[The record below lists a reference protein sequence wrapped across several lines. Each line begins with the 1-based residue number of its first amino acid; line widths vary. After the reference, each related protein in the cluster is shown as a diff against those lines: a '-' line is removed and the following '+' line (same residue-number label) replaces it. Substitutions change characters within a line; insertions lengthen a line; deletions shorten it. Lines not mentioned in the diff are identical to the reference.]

1 MNAISADYGPSM
13 NNKSFKYDGC
23 IYRTFPIDYQ
33 IEKKGTMEEKVVID
47 YHSEEVYPDRY
58 SQWSYTDNL
67 KDELRIS
74 KIRTLSEY
82 VSKLTRIR
90 TSSHLSKLL

>member
-1 MNAISADYGPSM
+1 
-13 NNKSFKYDGC
+13 
-23 IYRTFPIDYQ
+23 
-33 IEKKGTMEEKVVID
+33 MEEKVVID